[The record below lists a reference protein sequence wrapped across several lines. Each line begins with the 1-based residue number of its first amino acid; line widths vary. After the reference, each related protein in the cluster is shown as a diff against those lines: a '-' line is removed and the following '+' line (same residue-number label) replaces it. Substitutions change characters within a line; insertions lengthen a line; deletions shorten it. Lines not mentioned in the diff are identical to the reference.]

1 MEGMEKMKRQL
12 IGMIGTLVTA
22 LCCIGTPALLAFLA
36 AIGAGFLIN
45 DLILLPLLVAFLG
58 ISIWGIRR
66 SMAIHGQSRP
76 LILAVVSSVVTFV
89 AVWFSRPLVLLG
101 LLGFIAASVWDMA
114 LHKRCASRAQNT
126 SKAESP
132 SS

>member
-1 MEGMEKMKRQL
+1 MKRQL
-12 IGMIGTLVTA
+12 LGMVGTLVTA
-22 LCCIGTPALLAFLA
+22 LCRIGTPALLAFLA
-36 AIGAGFLIN
+36 TIGAGFLIN
-45 DLILLPLLVAFLG
+45 DVILLPLLIVFLG

-66 SMAIHGQSRP
+66 SMAVHGQSRP

-101 LLGFIAASVWDMA
+101 LLGLIAASVWDMA
-114 LHKRCASRAQNT
+114 LHKRCTSQARHT

>member
-12 IGMIGTLVTA
+12 IGMVGTILTA

-36 AIGAGFLIN
+36 TLGAGFLIN
-45 DLILLPLLVAFLG
+45 DLILLPLLVVFLG
-58 ISIWGIRR
+58 ISLWGIRR
-66 SMAIHGQSRP
+66 SMAVHGQSRP

-101 LLGFIAASVWDMA
+101 LLGLVAASVWDMA
-114 LHKRCASRAQNT
+114 LHKRCTSQAQNT
-126 SKAESP
+126 FKAESP